1 MKILNIINSQEWLNK
16 LIKMP
21 LDIKVAF
28 KLKTFIIDID
38 NKMKA
43 FNDIKNE
50 YIKKYWEEKDWN
62 TVVKEENIKIFND
75 EISKLLDEEIEINI
89 PEIKLEDIKWDI
101 DTATLIQLDYLI
113 KE

>member
-1 MKILNIINSQEWLNK
+1 MKILNILNSQEWLNK

-21 LDIKVAF
+21 LDIKIAF
-28 KLKTFIIDID
+28 KLKTFILEID

-43 FNDIKNE
+43 FNEVKDE
-50 YIKKYWEEKDWN
+50 YVKKYWEEKDWN
-62 TVVKEENIKIFND
+62 IKVKDENIKIFND
-75 EISKLLDEEIEINI
+75 EISKLLEEEIDINI